1 LFALVAKP
9 ATSARQAE
17 LSTGDIEQSL
27 CPYFQLLL
35 PQSFQSYSAINMD
48 LSLQMV
54 RDLPGLVKHH
64 YKEGNFNWPMIV
76 YITIV
81 HTVAIA
87 GLFAIARAKVETL
100 LWAFALWPTRY
111 EPEANDA

>member
-1 LFALVAKP
+1 
-9 ATSARQAE
+9 
-17 LSTGDIEQSL
+17 
-27 CPYFQLLL
+27 
-35 PQSFQSYSAINMD
+35 MD

-87 GLFAIARAKVETL
+87 GLFAIPRAKVETL
-100 LWAFALWPTRY
+100 LWAFALWPARY
-111 EPEANDA
+111 EPEAKNAA

>member
-1 LFALVAKP
+1 
-9 ATSARQAE
+9 
-17 LSTGDIEQSL
+17 
-27 CPYFQLLL
+27 
-35 PQSFQSYSAINMD
+35 MD

-76 YITIV
+76 YISLV

-87 GLFAIARAKVETL
+87 GLFALPRAKVETL

-111 EPEANDA
+111 ELEAKTRDATIHQLPNHSIVTHLLSFFL

>member
-1 LFALVAKP
+1 
-9 ATSARQAE
+9 
-17 LSTGDIEQSL
+17 
-27 CPYFQLLL
+27 
-35 PQSFQSYSAINMD
+35 MD

-76 YITIV
+76 YISVV

-87 GLFAIARAKVETL
+87 GLFALPRAKVETL
-100 LWAFALWPTRY
+100 LWAFVLWPARY
-111 EPEANDA
+111 ELEANVGSINTQPRCSHLHLPLLFF

>member
-1 LFALVAKP
+1 
-9 ATSARQAE
+9 
-17 LSTGDIEQSL
+17 
-27 CPYFQLLL
+27 
-35 PQSFQSYSAINMD
+35 MD

-87 GLFAIARAKVETL
+87 GLFAIPRAKVETL
-100 LWAFALWPTRY
+100 LWAFVLWPARY
-111 EPEANDA
+111 ESEAYECSVNSQPPTSVFSPLCVL